1 MSSAPVRVRGG
12 PGGGD
17 VAAHGVR
24 IVDTPASRVHHPGDL
39 VGVVLAAVGIAAV
52 LVLAVYAQGTTT
64 GLASD
69 VQGIGSVVR
78 RILGIPFAVLEGL
91 ITLIAPI
98 AVLTELLMRRLVRQA
113 FEAVGAAVVAIAVG
127 LMSVWLMNRYGIE
140 ELRDSFSVRVDGEWV
155 VTVPVLLSG
164 TAALITAAGSR
175 GRRRTVGW
183 SWNLLWV
190 GLGVA
195 LITGLITLPG
205 ALLTV
210 LLGRI
215 TGLAARYVSGVE
227 SERAYGS
234 ALVDGVRR
242 AGFDPTS
249 LIRVRDIAT
258 EHPDGV
264 AGLAGDL
271 AAVALTRHGDNR
283 VYAMTDAGGR
293 RLDVVVFDGDRQVVG
308 MLTRFW
314 RSLRLRGIDGR
325 AVVSLRQAAER
336 AALLS
341 YAASAAGVSTPRL
354 LGMAESEDSMLLI
367 QEHPTGVVPLAD
379 LPVEQLTDEV
389 LDAVWDELRAAH
401 SSGLAH
407 RALTADAVLLDVQD
421 PVAPRAMLTGWDQGD
436 VASSEL
442 ARRLDISHLLA
453 LLALRVGADRA
464 VAAASRDLPD
474 SELTAIGPLL
484 QTIALPRA
492 TREESRSHKG
502 VLAELREALLER
514 IPEADVQPER
524 LVRFG
529 ARTVLMIALTIVAA
543 VVVITTISFPEIAE
557 AFTSAEPWW
566 AAVAF
571 GLGLVTFVG
580 SALALVAFAPVRL
593 SLWRTTLV
601 QTAAA
606 FVSLVAPAG
615 VGPAALNLR
624 MLTRRGVANPLAV
637 ASVGLVQVSQFLT
650 TLALLLVLSLLSGS
664 QSALRMPSRT
674 VLVVTALIAIAA
686 ASTLL
691 IPPVRAWVAARTV
704 PLWRQTWPRLVR
716 MLGQPKRFAVAIIGN
731 LIMTLGY
738 LGAFYA
744 CLAAFGR
751 ELSLIDLALIYL
763 VGNATGALVPS
774 PGGLGPVELALIG
787 GLTTTGNVPGAI
799 ATSVVVLFR
808 ALTFWARIPLGWIA
822 MRNLQKT
829 GEL

>member
-24 IVDTPASRVHHPGDL
+24 IVDTPAARVHHPGDL
-39 VGVVLAAVGIAAV
+39 VGVVLAALAIAAV

-69 VQGIGSVVR
+69 VQGIGSLVR

-113 FEAVGAAVVAIAVG
+113 FEAVGAAVVAIVVG
-127 LMSVWLMNRYGIE
+127 LVSVWLMNRYGIE
-140 ELRDSFSVRVDGEWV
+140 ELRDSFSVRVDGEWE

-249 LIRVRDIAT
+249 LIRVRDIAA
-258 EHPDGV
+258 EHPEGV
-264 AGLAGDL
+264 SGLAGDL

-283 VYAMTDAGGR
+283 VYAMTDADGR

-367 QEHPTGVVPLAD
+367 QEHPAGVTPLAD
-379 LPVEQLTDEV
+379 LPAGELTDEV

-407 RALTADAVLLDVQD
+407 RALTADAVLVDVRD
-421 PVAPRAMLTGWDQGD
+421 PDAPRAMLTGWDQGD

-464 VAAASRDLPD
+464 VASASRDLPD

-524 LVRFG
+524 LIRFG

-571 GLGLVTFVG
+571 GLGLVTFIG

-624 MLTRRGVANPLAV
+624 MLVRRGVANPLAV

-674 VLVVTALIAIAA
+674 VLVVIALIAIAA

-731 LIMTLGY
+731 LIMTIGY

-808 ALTFWARIPLGWIA
+808 ALTFWARIPLGWVA